1 MGDNLQDSPN
11 WNAIL
16 QWSLRQAADTPPA
29 DLTPLDEERKA
40 FLSEAL
46 SNMANADPVKSMRG
60 HVQALQSEVISEEDA
75 KFSLE
80 ELAIHAE
87 DLDEANDLYLIGG
100 LGVVSAYLKHPLPSL
115 KWRACEVIANTTQNN
130 EKVMNF
136 VIDNNDTLKVLLEMV
151 DTNVDSTVR
160 VKALYAVSC
169 LIRGYADA
177 QGKFSALEGY
187 NVLIRALQSGIEKL
201 QVKVLFLVRDICQTS
216 PAQMENYI
224 NMGIVEELIGILSRP
239 FTILH
244 QQSILLLEQ
253 LESEIPCTKKTVLAL
268 KSVIPNLDPEMHR
281 EELAACTRLLMK
293 LELGSQLDR

>member
-1 MGDNLQDSPN
+1 MDNPN

-16 QWSLRQAADTPPA
+16 QWSLRQTAETPLA
-29 DLTPLDEERKA
+29 DLTPLDEERRA
-40 FLSEAL
+40 FLSDAL
-46 SNMANADPVKSMRG
+46 SNMRTADPVKSMRG
-60 HVQALQSEVISEEDA
+60 HVQALQSETISEEDA

-100 LGVVSAYLKHPLPSL
+100 LGVVSAYLKHPLSLL

-136 VIDNNDTLKVLLEMV
+136 VIDNDTLKVLLEMV
-151 DTNVDSTVR
+151 DTSEDSTVR
-160 VKALYAVSC
+160 VKALYAISC
-169 LIRGYADA
+169 LIRGYTDA
-177 QGKFSALEGY
+177 QQKFALLEGY
-187 NVLIRALQSGIEKL
+187 NVLIRALQSGIDKL
-201 QVKVLFLVRDICQTS
+201 QVKVLFLVRDICSTS
-216 PAQMENYI
+216 PGQIEVYI

-293 LELGSQLDR
+293 LELGSTLDR